1 MRVIQTCFI
10 MIEYIS
16 KVKDGVYRVELENG
30 PVDIFV
36 RRKKDWR
43 TIDKLIQDI
52 KGGIHVIDGQTFI
65 ATHVQWDVFDIAKV
79 LRDYDEKAANEWCAR
94 EFGGLRGLID
104 LALRNINSQFY
115 GVAGD
120 LLNEIE
126 ELSFT
131 TDKLPVVAF
140 AVFDSEEECDDFLAG
155 DEKEE

>member
-1 MRVIQTCFI
+1 

-36 RRKKDWR
+36 RRKKDR
-43 TIDKLIQDI
+43 QTIDELIQDI
-52 KGGIHVIDGQTFI
+52 KDGIHVIDGHTI
-65 ATHVQWDVFDIAKV
+65 IGSHVQWDVFDIAKV
-79 LRDYDEKAANEWCAR
+79 LRDYDDKSANEWCAR
-94 EFGGLRGLID
+94 EFGGLKGLVD
-104 LALRNINSQFY
+104 LALRFVNSQCY

-131 TDKLPVVAF
+131 TDKRPVIAF

-155 DEKEE
+155 DEKDE